1 MPEYR
6 MIAVSELADPP
17 APVRASIDESKIVEL
32 AESIAQ
38 VGILQPLIV
47 VPLRHVPECTCETC
61 CDDGSNTPLT
71 QSRCFEV
78 IAGHRR
84 LLAARYLH
92 EQTVPCLVYA
102 DAELAREAAMLHEN
116 IYREDLTAAE
126 EGLFYAELIEK
137 HDLTEDALV
146 KMVRQKPAYIYD
158 RLALV
163 QGDPEVLRAV
173 TERRIS
179 FAVAREINKCKEE
192 KWRKYYLDM
201 AERGGA
207 TAALVR
213 QWASQ
218 QPTSTDA
225 VVEAVT
231 TGEPLTR
238 AGEVPSSA
246 MQCWLCGKDD
256 APYNLRM
263 LWVCFYEV
271 ESIKSILRS
280 AGVEVHEPKAAG
292 A

>member
-1 MPEYR
+1 

-17 APVRASIDESKIVEL
+17 APVRASIDESKILEL

-47 VPLRHVPECTCETC
+47 VPVAWEEVAVTAEA
-61 CDDGSNTPLT
+61 DGVGYRLAPHGAPT
-71 QSRCFEV
+71 FEV
-78 IAGHRR
+78 VAGHRR
-84 LLAARYLH
+84 LLAARHIRL
-92 EQTVPCLVYA
+92 ETVPCLVYT

-126 EGLFYAELIEK
+126 EGLFYAELITK

-146 KMVRQKPAYIYD
+146 KLVRQKPAYIYD

-163 QGDPEVLRAV
+163 QGDAEVLRAV

-192 KWRKYYLDM
+192 KWRTYYLDM

-207 TAALVR
+207 TAAVVR
-213 QWASQ
+213 QWVSQ

-225 VVEAVT
+225 VVEAVR
-231 TGEPLTR
+231 TGEPLSGAAET
-238 AGEVPSSA
+238 PSSA
-246 MQCWLCGKDD
+246 MVCWLCGKDD